1 VVQLPE
7 NGHGKR
13 RSRVSLQIDPIHL
26 NTDQTL
32 DGAALMILSRYC
44 A

>member
-1 VVQLPE
+1 LKVQVAPPVAAMFE
-7 NGHGKR
+7 APSGTGH
-13 RSRVSLQIDPIHL
+13 
-26 NTDQTL
+26 TDQTL